1 MRQAPPA
8 NVCRMLLCRHGATAA
23 NEMRPYILQGC
34 EMNGPLTAIGEAQAR
49 SLAAALSGF
58 LVAGV
63 YASPLQ
69 RAHQTAEFIAK
80 SHQLKVETDAN
91 LRECSVGRW
100 EGLDWETIRTKDTEA
115 HDHFFAD
122 PATNPHPGG
131 ESYSDVLNRAEPTL
145 KQLAKRHQGENIVVV
160 AHNML
165 NRVILTP
172 LLGLS
177 LRMARQVKQA
187 NCCINVIEWTTD
199 RAELITLNSVLHLD

>member
-1 MRQAPPA
+1 MQR
-8 NVCRMLLCRHGATAA
+8 
-23 NEMRPYILQGC
+23 
-34 EMNGPLTAIGEAQAR
+34 R
-49 SLAAALSGF
+49 SLG
-58 LVAGV
+58 
-63 YASPLQ
+63 
-69 RAHQTAEFIAK
+69 RARLGNDPDKGHRG
-80 SHQLKVETDAN
+80 S
-91 LRECSVGRW
+91 RS
-100 EGLDWETIRTKDTEA
+100 
-115 HDHFFAD
+115 FFAD

-145 KQLAKRHQGENIVVV
+145 KQLAERHQGENIVVV